1 MILTKQDIK
10 AIAIVRDYT
19 NLNIAPDEIY
29 SMFKE
34 LQELYLLPHF
44 QLFKKTK
51 QQR

>member
-19 NLNIAPDEIY
+19 NLNIDPDEIY

-34 LQELYLLPHF
+34 LQELYS
-44 QLFKKTK
+44 KKQNNK
-51 QQR
+51 GDYYKKKK